1 MQMYD
6 LAHLLPPSVWAE
18 YGEEGLP
25 ALTGRI
31 LANVA
36 GRKSDLPAPFVG
48 AWVSF
53 MREYGWD
60 GADQLFV
67 SSPRYADSPH
77 LLVSKLGHNR
87 RGGISNPADIL
98 KERVASRRR
107 VMRAQEERGGRGS
120 GGLFARCAGANL
132 EKRNLHLDHLMW
144 IRNAPKLRM
153 ARVTAAFRSALL
165 AAQADLLAA
174 GRLEA
179 EGDVFHVS
187 VQQLD
192 AAIKE
197 SSFDLRAAV
206 TPNRATYARA
216 KSAKSCP
223 MLIDSRGR
231 ILKPNLVEGEPGAL
245 VGAAISPGVASGRVR
260 VCTCS
265 TDPIAPGEVLVAI
278 VTDPAWTPMFAGASA
293 VVLQIG
299 GALQHGALCAREYG
313 EPGLGQGKPA
323 VSGIDV
329 MASLKTGMQV
339 TVDGNTGIVRIDESL
354 RRSFS
359 RRLSDRDLQ
368 GVEA

>member
-1 MQMYD
+1 MQMNMQMYD

-77 LLVSKLGHNR
+77 LLVSKLRHNSS
-87 RGGISNPADIL
+87 GGIRNPADIL
-98 KERVASRRR
+98 KERVANRRR

-313 EPGLGQGKPA
+313 KPA